1 MGGKDSIEHVRKVSR
16 VAKAVEMRRDG
27 YSINEIR
34 QQLGYATNAKVSS
47 DIRGAM
53 RAIEREAAEDVLQ
66 MELQRLD
73 ELWKPVFAKAT
84 DGDEKGFLF
93 ATDRALSIMDRR
105 AKYLGLDNATRGD
118 EYSEVDQW
126 LAGNLEVE
134 VEIDPAD
141 IGINGDEEI
150 EDLDDGEDDDES
162 FT

>member
-1 MGGKDSIEHVRKVSR
+1 MAKDSIQHVRKVSR
-16 VAKAVEMRRDG
+16 ASAACKMRAEG
-27 YSINEIR
+27 YSIAEIR

-47 DIRGAM
+47 DIRKAL
-53 RAIEREAAEDVLQ
+53 RSVEREAAEDVLQ

-93 ATDRALSIMDRR
+93 AVDRALTIMDRR
-105 AKYLGLDNATRGD
+105 AKYLGLDSQTRGD

-150 EDLDDGEDDDES
+150 EDLEDDDDELE
-162 FT
+162 